1 MHILKTVICSGLFL
15 ASASIWAQET
25 NSTSSAE
32 TTQKIVQPY
41 GNNPN
46 IFHVWAYKAQEG
58 VIGAAKN
65 VGEITERGVAK
76 VKPSVDQAWDNTK
89 NLAST
94 TVNKVDAG
102 ATQAAQTANAKIQ
115 DSKETFGGKPQHP
128 APIEH
133 QSLSEPSNNNSHN
146 SSTSSNSPLS
156 TPSQNQSATTSSSST
171 TSYAVTDL

>member
-1 MHILKTVICSGLFL
+1 MSMLKTVICSGLFL

-25 NSTSSAE
+25 KSTNAE
-32 TTQKIVQPY
+32 TTQKVVQPY

-65 VGEITERGVAK
+65 VGEMTERGVAK

-115 DSKETFGGKPQHP
+115 DSKEALGGKPQHP
-128 APIEH
+128 VPIEQ
-133 QSLSEPSNNNSHN
+133 QSLSEPSNTN
-146 SSTSSNSPLS
+146 SNSPS
-156 TPSQNQSATTSSSST
+156 NTVSPQQHSQATTNSGSST
-171 TSYAVTDL
+171 TSYAITDL